1 VTDVSVV
8 IPCRDA
14 AGTLGEQLSAL
25 AAQRFA
31 GSWEVIV
38 ADNGSTD
45 SSRAA
50 AEAHAPA
57 LPSLTVV
64 AAGGRRGPGHARN
77 AGAAAARGAK
87 LLFCDADDVVAD
99 GWLAAMARALDEH
112 GLVASRFDF
121 ARLNP
126 GWTTRRRSHPQEH
139 GLNPYD
145 YPDFL
150 PHAGAGG
157 LGVRREVH
165 EAVGGFD
172 ETLPMLEDTDYC
184 WRVQLQGVP
193 LVFAPDAV
201 VHVRDPRRLRGLFLQ
216 RYRLGRYNV
225 LIYRRYRTR
234 GMPRLEVAE
243 SLRRWAGLVL
253 RTPLLFSRHGWSAWI
268 GALGWR
274 LGRLD
279 GCLRYRTLAL

>member
-1 VTDVSVV
+1 VTEVSVV
-8 IPCRDA
+8 VPCRDA
-14 AGTLGEQLSAL
+14 AATLGEQLAAL
-25 AAQRFA
+25 AAQRFD
-31 GSWEVIV
+31 GRWEVIV

-45 SSRAA
+45 GSRAL
-50 AEAHAPA
+50 AEAHAAA

-64 AAGGRRGPGHARN
+64 DASVRLGPAHARN

-87 LLFCDADDVVAD
+87 LLFCDADDVVGE
-99 GWLAAMARALDEH
+99 GWLAAMARALDED

-121 ARLNP
+121 QRLNP
-126 GWTTRRRSHPQEH
+126 GRATRHEGHPQER

-157 LGVRREVH
+157 LGVAREVH

-172 ETLPMLEDTDYC
+172 EGLPMLEDTDYC
-184 WRVQLQGVP
+184 WRIQLRGVP
-193 LVFAPDAV
+193 LVFVPDAV

-225 LIYRRYRTR
+225 LIYRRYRGR
-234 GMPRLEVAE
+234 GMPPLRLAE
-243 SLRRWAGLVL
+243 SLRRWAGLLVRMPTVL
-253 RTPLLFSRHGWSAWI
+253 GRRRRSAWI
-268 GALGWR
+268 ASLGWR